1 MVARLLELLD
11 VASLDPDGLERVDRR
26 PDRLVACAGVVRGRL
41 QLVGADG
48 GCHCVSAPK
57 ESVERRSSARGQRA
71 GVGGKRGEPRGW
83 GVCLCAVV
91 AAVVVRALIVDVSLA
106 QSRSIPLWTASLC
119 RCRLR
124 TRILLARAEKKER
137 TCCRV
142 VCVDSFPA
150 DLERHRHEAA
160 VRDRPQARLTY
171 RESVPG
177 AASAGGARKV
187 GPFKTA
193 L

>member
-48 GCHCVSAPK
+48 GCHCVSAPN
-57 ESVERRSSARGQRA
+57 ESVERWSSAHGQNGPA
-71 GVGGKRGEPRGW
+71 WVGRGESLEG
-83 GVCLCAVV
+83 GECVC
-91 AAVVVRALIVDVSLA
+91 VRWWRRWWCGRWFVDVSLA
-106 QSRSIPLWTASLC
+106 QSRSRPSVDGVFLSVP
-119 RCRLR
+119 RR
-124 TRILLARAEKKER
+124 KKK
-137 TCCRV
+137 TPA

-160 VRDRPQARLTY
+160 VRDRPQAHLTY

-177 AASAGGARKV
+177 AASAGGKNLSLRRCPQ
-187 GPFKTA
+187 GRTF
-193 L
+193 